1 MKHLFKTRSAFT
13 LVELLVVIAI
23 IAILAAILFPVF
35 ARARENARRT
45 SCLSNLKQ
53 IGLGMAQY
61 SQDYDDTTVLFS
73 YNSGGVFNS
82 WYGQSIGSDLY
93 PERGLLQPYMK
104 STQITDCPS
113 AGSIPG
119 FGLIA
124 QLGYGVN
131 SFYLNPTNRPA
142 KLAEIERP
150 TETVMMGDTAFL
162 SNLDGSM
169 LRISA
174 MRAPFNTSV
183 VGGVVTELSTMPV
196 ATVHARHLETAAVLW
211 CDGHVKAMRI
221 TPRTTAQNGV
231 VSAQMLRDANVGDL
245 IPNGVRTGVPAQDNY
260 WFRLNKDAP

>member
-1 MKHLFKTRSAFT
+1 MRYLIKRSGFT

-61 SQDYDDTTVLFS
+61 SQDYDETTVLFS
-73 YNSGGVFNS
+73 YSNGNVFTA
-82 WYGQSIGSDLY
+82 WYGQSIGADLY

-104 STQITDCPS
+104 STQITDCSS
-113 AGSIPG
+113 AGSIAG
-119 FGLIA
+119 NGLIA

-162 SNLDGSM
+162 SNLDGSL

-174 MRAPFNTSV
+174 IRAPFNTSV
-183 VGGVVTELSTMPV
+183 VGGVVTELSTTPV
-196 ATVHARHLETAAVLW
+196 ATVHARHLETTAILW
-211 CDGHVKAMRI
+211 CDGHVKAMKI
-221 TPRTTAQNGV
+221 TPRTTAQNAV
-231 VSAQMLRDANVGDL
+231 VTAEMLRQNNIGDL
-245 IPNGVRTGVPAQDNY
+245 IPGGNRTGVPAQDNFY
-260 WFRLNKDAP
+260 FRLIKN